1 MVSSASVTL
10 SSTEQAAA
18 LLMSLEK
25 ADAAAV
31 MRAMAPRDLHR
42 VAEAMTMMSAPNN
55 ADFKAILCRF
65 HLDVAD
71 FSGVK
76 LGASDAVSSLLEEA
90 LGQDRAKLMSDRLAF
105 HGQAKHI
112 AKLKWLDAATIAGI
126 IRREHPQIQAVVV
139 ACLEPRLASEVLL
152 AFDEAKRVDVLA
164 RLSALKSLTP
174 AALEELEWL
183 LEQYFSDL
191 GRPVGRVLQGDSM
204 AAKLLNEMDVGTE
217 STLLNGLR
225 YAQPESAAR
234 VEELMFGFAQI
245 ANMAPRDLAILLAQ
259 LAPEVLAP
267 ALRGTGAE
275 LRKQLLG
282 NLSADKLAAIAALGS
297 RFSPTEVKSARAE
310 IVSIAKHM
318 AAVGEIILDA
328 RKIDVF

>member
-1 MVSSASVTL
+1 MVNSASVTL

-18 LLMSLEK
+18 LLMSLDK

-31 MRAMAPRDLHR
+31 MRAMVPRDLHR
-42 VAEAMTMMSAPNN
+42 VVEAMTMMSAPNN
-55 ADFKAILCRF
+55 ADFMTILRRF
-65 HLDVAD
+65 HRDVAD

-76 LGASDAVSSLLEEA
+76 VGVSDAVSSLLEEA
-90 LGQDRAKLMSDRLAF
+90 LGEERAKLMSDRLAF

-112 AKLKWLDAATIAGI
+112 AKLKWLDATTIAGI
-126 IRREHPQIQAVVV
+126 IRREHPQIQTVVV

-191 GRPVGRVLQGDSM
+191 GRPVGRALQGDSM

-217 STLLNGLR
+217 SALLNGLR

-245 ANMAPRDLAILLAQ
+245 ANMAPRDLTILLAQ

-282 NLSADKLAAIAALGS
+282 ILSADKVAAIAALGYLM
-297 RFSPTEVKSARAE
+297 RVK
-310 IVSIAKHM
+310 
-318 AAVGEIILDA
+318 
-328 RKIDVF
+328 